1 MNQLEESH
9 LEDWVCWC
17 LDFGLPS
24 LSLELWGINFCCLYA
39 TWSMV
44 SVTTAW
50 RDGHLEK
57 TSTRIRVTRGGM
69 GWWVA
74 QSLWWAMAEPQAPSL
89 VPTPKKR
96 TDCSLERLVWKESK
110 WVFQSQQKAGAR
122 YRAGRRWKGR
132 WKAECGTLALAHL
145 LPPASRITSS
155 LVPSLPPGQETARFF
170 SGEKEGPQGHEFQTL
185 GTSTQGSGQKHEL
198 RCLQKDEARK
208 RLSLL
213 LLETE

>member
-1 MNQLEESH
+1 
-9 LEDWVCWC
+9 
-17 LDFGLPS
+17 
-24 LSLELWGINFCCLYA
+24 
-39 TWSMV
+39 MV

-74 QSLWWAMAEPQAPSL
+74 QSLWRVVAEPQAPSL

-110 WVFQSQQKAGAR
+110 WVRQSQQKAGAR

-132 WKAECGTLALAHL
+132 WKAAGWMWDLRPCSSPASSIQNYL
-145 LPPASRITSS
+145 LPCP
-155 LVPSLPPGQETARFF
+155 LPTPWAGDCKVLLWRKGRAPRTWIPDTGDTNAGLRTETWTEAPPKGW
-170 SGEKEGPQGHEFQTL
+170 SEKEVELIAVGNWTG
-185 GTSTQGSGQKHEL
+185 GSVCKCKEQEL
-198 RCLQKDEARK
+198 H
-208 RLSLL
+208 
-213 LLETE
+213 